1 MIRDRLRSLARKVLD
16 RPGPGVPPSGPAP
29 ATVATAAVSTAAAA
43 PPSGPA
49 PAPPLPED
57 EGPELEVE
65 ATEVRKWIADGRDV
79 LLLDIREPYELQG
92 GYAEGALCIPM
103 NSVPDRLAELPQGR
117 VLAIYCAAGVRS
129 FGVAHWLRERGY
141 EAWSLP
147 GGFGSWVEAGG
158 AWRRPE

>member
-1 MIRDRLRSLARKVLD
+1 MIRDRLRKLAAKVLD
-16 RPGPGVPPSGPAP
+16 RPSAPPAPAP
-29 ATVATAAVSTAAAA
+29 ATPRVA
-43 PPSGPA
+43 PP
-49 PAPPLPED
+49 PPPPEE
-57 EGPELEVE
+57 EGPEIEVE
-65 ATEVRKWIADGRDV
+65 AAEVRRWIADGREV

-117 VLAIYCAAGVRS
+117 VIAIYCAAGVRS
-129 FGVAHWLRERGY
+129 YGVAHWLRERGY

-158 AWRRPE
+158 AWRRPA